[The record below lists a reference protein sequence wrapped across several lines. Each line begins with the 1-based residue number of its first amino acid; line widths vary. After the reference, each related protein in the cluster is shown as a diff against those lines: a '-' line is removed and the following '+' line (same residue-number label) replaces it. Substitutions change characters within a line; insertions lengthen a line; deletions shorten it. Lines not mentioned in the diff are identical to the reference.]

1 MLLEDFLH
9 DMDRLSYLNNMLGRL
24 LSGESEM
31 EMEDRRERTKKDIG
45 KIRSGDIRIDIVQKE
60 QDAE

>member
-31 EMEDRRERTKKDIG
+31 EMEDRMERTKKDIG
-45 KIRSGDIRIDIVQKE
+45 KIRSNDIRIDIVQKE